1 MAPPS
6 ACCKTKAIVARGKD
20 PPLSR
25 SSPSFLIYQCQRDFV
40 GSLEDAEKRR
50 QLDSWNCRRLGQPA
64 NTREDVSS
72 SQCSQKISGKSCTDK
87 GGGLTSTSSSR
98 VHYPESRTVLP
109 TYPLPPYLPPSLP
122 RRLAMSLGQELKGHG
137 LRFHPLNAGMDNQ

>member
-25 SSPSFLIYQCQRDFV
+25 SSPSFVIYQCQRDFV

-50 QLDSWNCRRLGQPA
+50 QLDSWNCRRLGHPRTTCKTPERMCPPVRVLKKSLEKATQIKVADLPAQAVQEFTILSQGQP
-64 NTREDVSS
+64 
-72 SQCSQKISGKSCTDK
+72 C
-87 GGGLTSTSSSR
+87 
-98 VHYPESRTVLP
+98 LP
-109 TYPLPPYLPPSLP
+109 LPPSL
-122 RRLAMSLGQELKGHG
+122 LFTVKKAGNASWAGTKGAW
-137 LRFHPLNAGMDNQ
+137 FEVSPSQC